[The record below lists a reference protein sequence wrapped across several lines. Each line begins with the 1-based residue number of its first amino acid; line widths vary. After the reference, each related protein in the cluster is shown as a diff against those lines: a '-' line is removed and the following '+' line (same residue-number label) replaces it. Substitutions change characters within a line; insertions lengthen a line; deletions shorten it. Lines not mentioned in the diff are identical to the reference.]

1 MTSDIISLT
10 DLIESK
16 LKKEQEIDYYKETLL
31 QLQKKIGALSKEV
44 SITSLIIDM
53 IENERVLTVTEKRDK
68 ILLLDEKK
76 EELYD

>member
-31 QLQKKIGALSKEV
+31 QLQKKIGVLSKEV

-53 IENERVLTVTEKRDK
+53 IEQERVLTLSEKRSSIK
-68 ILLLDEKK
+68 ILESKVKK
-76 EELYD
+76 

>member
-16 LKKEQEIDYYKETLL
+16 LKKEQEIEYYKETLL
-31 QLQKKIGALSKEV
+31 QLQKKIGVLSKEV

-53 IENERVLTVTEKRDK
+53 IEQERVLTLSEKRSSIIK
-68 ILLLDEKK
+68 LEEKVK
-76 EELYD
+76 K

>member
-1 MTSDIISLT
+1 MSNKVVSLT
-10 DLIESK
+10 ELIETRFRK
-16 LKKEQEIDYYKETLL
+16 RKEIEYYQETLIRL
-31 QLQKKIGALSKEV
+31 QEKIAELDKEV
-44 SITSLIIDM
+44 DITTLIIDM